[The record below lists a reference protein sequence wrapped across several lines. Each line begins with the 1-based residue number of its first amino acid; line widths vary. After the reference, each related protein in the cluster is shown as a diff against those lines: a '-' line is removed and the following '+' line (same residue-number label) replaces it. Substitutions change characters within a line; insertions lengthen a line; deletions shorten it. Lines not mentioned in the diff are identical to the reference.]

1 MPKTLPTVAC
11 ILAGFVLLPLIAL
24 LLNLGHWD
32 LDTWQHLYQHVLL
45 DYVLNSLGL
54 TLGVGIGSC
63 LLAIPMA
70 WMLTQYHLPGRRVW
84 QWLVLMPLAMP
95 AYIIA
100 YTYTGILDSSG
111 PVQSSIQSVFNVSV
125 GEYWFPNVR
134 SLPGAI
140 IMMSL
145 VLYPYIFVLARSAF
159 SEQSNTLKEAAQS
172 MGYHRWRYF
181 FYVAL
186 PLAKPAIV
194 TGAALSMMEA
204 LADYGTVQYFGI
216 STFTTGIY
224 RTWFGLG
231 NEQVAAQLS
240 LLLSVVVLVVLLL
253 EQRSRRHLSVATG
266 DNHTH
271 SGLLHLSR
279 SGQFWTLVF
288 LLCVVSAGFFIPVG
302 QMLIWIFQRLNSQE
316 WPEFLSLILDTVTL
330 AVAAMLVIVL
340 VAIIIAYARRL
351 STHVG
356 LKILAQLSVMGYA
369 FPGTVIAVGAMI
381 ALTRADYWLNDTVG
395 LEVGLLLSGS
405 LFALVFAYLVRFL
418 AVAIHNVETGL
429 GRVTNNMD
437 MAAQTMGYSP
447 LQRLQSVHIPLIKGS
462 VLSAMLLVFVD
473 VLKELPATLIMRP
486 FDFNTLAVRAFE
498 LASDERLADAA
509 LPSLSIVMVGL
520 LPVILLAY
528 HIDKSY
534 QTRRHS

>member
-1 MPKTLPTVAC
+1 MPKTLPIVAC
-11 ILAGFVLLPLIAL
+11 MLAGLVLLPLIAL

-32 LDTWQHLYQHVLL
+32 PETWQHLYQHVLL

-54 TLGVGIGSC
+54 TLGVGLGAC
-63 LLAIPMA
+63 LLAIPAA
-70 WMLTQYHLPGRRVW
+70 WVLTQYHLPGRRVW

-111 PVQSSIQSVFNVSV
+111 PVQSTIQSVFDVSV

-159 SEQSNTLKEAAQS
+159 SEQSDTLKEAAQT
-172 MGYHRWRYF
+172 MGYQRWRYF
-181 FYVAL
+181 FCVAL

-194 TGAALSMMEA
+194 TGAALVMMEA

-266 DNHTH
+266 DNHTRRA
-271 SGLLHLSR
+271 LLHLSR

-316 WPEFLSLILDTVTL
+316 WPEFLSLILNTVTL

-356 LKILAQLSVMGYA
+356 LKLLAQLSVMGYA

-381 ALTRADYWLNDTVG
+381 ALTRTDYWLNDTLG

-429 GRVTNNMD
+429 GRVTINMD

-509 LPSLSIVMVGL
+509 LPSLSIVVVGL

-534 QTRRHS
+534 QPRRTS